1 MYKIESCSE
10 KDSGDNFDNK
20 KKTFTEKLSERLKDI
35 MGKKGVDI
43 TRLSEAIGVS
53 KSTISRYL
61 KGTRIPKIEILVKIA
76 DCFQCPLD
84 YFATSENY
92 EEGKKFS
99 PCLPFPERF
108 RFLFEHFHKSRYAL
122 CHGELHISESVLYN
136 WQNGN
141 CMPTAENVYKMAEF
155 FDCSMDFVMGRGD

>member
-1 MYKIESCSE
+1 MYKIENCSE
-10 KDSGDNFDNK
+10 KDSGDNSDKK
-20 KKTFTEKLSERLKDI
+20 KKTFAEKVSERLKDI
-35 MGKKGVDI
+35 MGEKGVDI

-61 KGTRIPKIEILVKIA
+61 KGMRVPKIEILVKMA

-99 PCLPFPERF
+99 PCPPF
-108 RFLFEHFHKSRYAL
+108 SRAL
-122 CHGELHISESVLYN
+122 QVSV
-136 WQNGN
+136 
-141 CMPTAENVYKMAEF
+141 
-155 FDCSMDFVMGRGD
+155 